1 MAGCNKGQNLDE
13 TEQESLEGDL
23 HQPFECNEVS
33 VKTEKPEATPE
44 PFMLYILAF
53 HDMMTQTAPR
63 PMLSIENFSK
73 DDKANHFYTCLE
85 SYLKFMFVLNTL
97 GPAAYCLY
105 YIYHSVGKIQ
115 FQPVIHGPNEVW
127 EIYNKF

>member
-1 MAGCNKGQNLDE
+1 M
-13 TEQESLEGDL
+13 QESLESDL

-44 PFMLYILAF
+44 PFMSYILAF
-53 HDMMTQTAPR
+53 HDMMTQTAPQ
-63 PMLSIENFSK
+63 PMFSIENFRK
-73 DDKANHFYTCLE
+73 DDKANHFYTGLE

-97 GPAAYCLY
+97 GPAAYCLD
-105 YIYHSVGKIQ
+105 YICHSVGKIQ

-127 EIYNKF
+127 EIYNKS